1 MHDNKNPKKHR
12 YQHKAF
18 FWSLG
23 NTLTN
28 KTKKD
33 SSREVTQDILMDD
46 TIR

>member
-1 MHDNKNPKKHR
+1 MDDHKKPKKHR

-28 KTKKD
+28 KTKKG
-33 SSREVTQDILMDD
+33 SRDEVAQDFLMDD
-46 TIR
+46 TVR